1 MGQDQEHRA
10 APVQLGEGGVE
21 VGRVGDGLCQ
31 VGGHSRRVERCWR
44 GQRRFCPDAQ
54 ILNNNNIIVVVD
66 ILLKKMWSM
75 VNGHRPLVNHLN
87 EDHVHEVEG
96 RKSDGEVEAPG
107 QGTLSRPQL
116 HILRLLLLE
125 AISHLVLRQ
134 LDQVNSTSSL
144 VFCQVDKLSPLPPMI
159 GTRPG

>member
-1 MGQDQEHRA
+1 
-10 APVQLGEGGVE
+10 
-21 VGRVGDGLCQ
+21 
-31 VGGHSRRVERCWR
+31 
-44 GQRRFCPDAQ
+44 
-54 ILNNNNIIVVVD
+54 
-66 ILLKKMWSM
+66 M
-75 VNGHRPLVNHLN
+75 VNGHRPLVIHLN

-116 HILRLLLLE
+116 HILRPLLLE

-134 LDQVNSTSSL
+134 LDQVNSTSNL
-144 VFCQVDKLSPLPPMI
+144 ACQVDKLSPLPPMI